1 MALEPVAGQAVA
13 AEPVVVAAA
22 EPVVVA
28 AAEPVVVA
36 AAEAVVAVAERR
48 WWWRS
53 GAVVAG
59 AGAVLFTAWRRCFLF
74 TAWHHARF
82 SAGNGRHRG
91 SLFGTAATRQCNDA
105 VGE

>member
-28 AAEPVVVA
+28 AVAVVEAV
-36 AAEAVVAVAERR
+36 AVVAEAAV
-48 WWWRS
+48 
-53 GAVVAG
+53 AVVAEPAAGTG
-59 AGAVLFTAWRRCFLF
+59 AGASCCTAWRRCFLF

-82 SAGNGRHRG
+82 SAGNGRHRR
-91 SLFGTAATRQCNDA
+91 SLFGTAATRQCNEA